1 MISAAWPSTALYNR
15 GSAIARH
22 PDGDVAQSPCQRFAH
37 DVVPLVRDVVARQQQ
52 DRGFETPGQVRQAVH
67 EHVEQQFESP
77 LIPRNA
83 DAGPGLDDVGYET
96 AAAVKPV
103 PGRDDD
109 EGSTGFEIEAAQ
121 QVDRVPTWR
130 RLEHERRIGYD
141 VDRARRAGCQR
152 RLRETVA
159 HGNRRQ
165 RSTGDSCGRPA
176 LDVSQRPRTD
186 RMTGDA
192 WIQAFQQGNTCRP
205 IGHLGATVVVLEQSA
220 AGNEDAVGGDC
231 GPAQPGDSGRAT
243 GDHPG
248 NTANR
253 WARAV
258 TGDDRDLGGGSCDTM
273 HWLSADTMARS
284 PTL

>member
-1 MISAAWPSTALYNR
+1 MR
-15 GSAIARH
+15 
-22 PDGDVAQSPCQRFAH
+22 
-37 DVVPLVRDVVARQQQ
+37 
-52 DRGFETPGQVRQAVH
+52 EAVH

-77 LIPRNA
+77 LVARDA

-103 PGRDDD
+103 PGCDDD
-109 EGSTGFEIEAAQ
+109 QGSTGFEIEAAQ

-141 VDRARRAGCQR
+141 VDRAGRAGCQR

-176 LDVSQRPRTD
+176 LDVSQRTRTD
-186 RMTGDA
+186 RMTSDA
-192 WIQAFQQGNTCRP
+192 WIQAFQQGNACRP

-220 AGNEDAVGGDC
+220 AGNEDAIRGGG
-231 GPAQPGDSGRAT
+231 GPTQPGDSGRAT

-253 WARAV
+253 WARAL
-258 TGDDRDLGGGSCDTM
+258 TGDDRDLGGWVVRHDALTQCRHDGAVTDVVVGVASQQQDPRPNFR
-273 HWLSADTMARS
+273 HVRQVPRARPSSPGRLEADRCLAGPS
-284 PTL
+284 